1 MHSCW
6 QDNPDDRS
14 TFEALSVRLDE
25 FMIQDEP
32 IYQNETYK
40 EFD

>member
-6 QDNPDDRS
+6 QDNPDDRP
-14 TFEALSVRLDE
+14 TFETLEMRFNE

-32 IYQNETYK
+32 IYQNETYT
-40 EFD
+40 DC

>member
-6 QDNPDDRS
+6 QDNPNDRP
-14 TFEALSVRLDE
+14 TFKALSVRFDE

-32 IYQNETYK
+32 IYQNETYN